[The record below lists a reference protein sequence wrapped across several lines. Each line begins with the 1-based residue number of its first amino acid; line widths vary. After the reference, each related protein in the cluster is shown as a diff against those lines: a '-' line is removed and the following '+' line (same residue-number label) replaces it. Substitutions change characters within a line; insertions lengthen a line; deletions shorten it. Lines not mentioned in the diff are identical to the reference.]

1 VDLVHRAFGNN
12 YLALQCIITAAC
24 VLGLSLVLT
33 PLLGR
38 CARAFGILAPVRDR
52 DVHVRPVP
60 YLGGVAI
67 FLAFFAGIVLFMPL
81 AGTRHD
87 ALNTSFLIGDSTLKQ
102 LRGLLLGATIAVLVG
117 VVDDVL
123 TSRNTRGLRPSIHFL
138 GQLLAAGAALAGGLD
153 AVRGVSNPLSSLHF
167 LYAHPEK
174 HLQILLTPSFLG
186 VSLGMAFTMFW
197 IVGMMNTVNF
207 MDGLDGLAAGV
218 VMISAILLAIWS
230 GWTHG
235 AGNSALLGSEILLLP
250 PLILAAAL
258 LGFLFYNWAP
268 ARIFMGDAGAQFS
281 GYTLGVLAI
290 LGPAKIGTA
299 LLILTV
305 PILDTAWLFVR
316 RPMEGKPFFSAD
328 AEHLHHR
335 LLKRG
340 FSKQQIVLMFYGVCT
355 GLGLVDLAVDK
366 AIKLVVF
373 LAVVILTLVLLVR
386 LTAWKPQPQI

>member
-1 VDLVHRAFGNN
+1 VDLIHRAFGDE
-12 YLALQCIITAAC
+12 YLVLQCIITAAC
-24 VLGLSLVLT
+24 VLGLSLIFT
-33 PLLGR
+33 PL
-38 CARAFGILAPVRDR
+38 CAWLARRFRILAPIRPR
-52 DVHVRPVP
+52 DVHLRPVP
-60 YLGGVAI
+60 YLGG
-67 FLAFFAGIVLFMPL
+67 LALFAAFTAGMVLFMPL
-81 AGTRHD
+81 TGTRHD
-87 ALNTSFLIGDSTLKQ
+87 ALNTSFLIGEQTLKQ
-102 LRGLLLGATIAVLVG
+102 FRGLLLGATIAVLVG
-117 VVDDVL
+117 LCDDVL
-123 TSRNTRGLRPSIHFL
+123 TSRNTRGLRPSVHFL
-138 GQLLAAGAALAGGLD
+138 GQLLAAAAALYGGLEP
-153 AVRGVSNPLSSLHF
+153 VRGISNPLSSLHF

-174 HLQILLTPSFLG
+174 HLQILLTPSVLG
-186 VSLGMAFTMFW
+186 VSLGMVFTMFW

-218 VMISAILLAIWS
+218 VMIAAVLLAIWS

-235 AGNSALLGSEILLLP
+235 AGATTLLGSQILLLP

-268 ARIFMGDAGAQFS
+268 ARIFMGDAGAQFA

-316 RPMEGKPFFSAD
+316 RPLEGKPFFSAD
-328 AEHLHHR
+328 NEHLHHR

-340 FSKQQIVLMFYGVCT
+340 FSQQQIVLIFCGICAL
-355 GLGLVDLAVDK
+355 LGLVDLAIDR

-373 LAVVILTLVLLVR
+373 LAVVAVTMFVLVR
-386 LTAWKPQPQI
+386 MTAWSPRT